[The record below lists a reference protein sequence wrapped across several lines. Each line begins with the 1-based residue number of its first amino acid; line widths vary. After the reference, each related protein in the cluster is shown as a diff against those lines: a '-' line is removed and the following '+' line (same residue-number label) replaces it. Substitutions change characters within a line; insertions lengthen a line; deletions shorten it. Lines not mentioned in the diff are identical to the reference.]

1 MSDSEV
7 ATKRR
12 GGRQARREL
21 RAAPLPA
28 EARPVK
34 PGMEGGLYRPLT
46 DTDIERI
53 DRAALDMLD
62 QVGFSDA
69 IPSCVELV
77 TAAGGSVTPEGRL
90 LFPRALVKNALA
102 TAARNFTLCA
112 RDPAHVQAN
121 DAAR

>member
-21 RAAPLPA
+21 RAAPPPA

-53 DRAALDMLD
+53 DRAFPGLW
-62 QVGFSDA
+62 SRTRW
-69 IPSCVELV
+69 PRR
-77 TAAGGSVTPEGRL
+77 GGI
-90 LFPRALVKNALA
+90 
-102 TAARNFTLCA
+102 
-112 RDPAHVQAN
+112 
-121 DAAR
+121 